1 MIVKQWQYSAY
12 RIDLY
17 LLGGNYVTS
26 IYEPENFEKLSYTPA
41 IEMKHGQAK
50 AERAAE
56 AFIDERM
63 QKKNP
68 A

>member
-1 MIVKQWQYSAY
+1 
-12 RIDLY
+12 
-17 LLGGNYVTS
+17 VTS